1 MPRAESHHRALRWA
15 AGVMA
20 LALAALVATTATSA
34 SRRGATV
41 ELLGELERQGR
52 FQNLDYV
59 PKVSRTG
66 AIGPGYSE
74 GSMPYG
80 ISPSANICD
89 HVYCPQEGDSVERNP
104 RTVPTSP
111 YAVTWTGYNWETFND
126 DVNVYEPSP
135 CLAKHLAAPLG
146 SAVEPCNGW

>member
-59 PKVSRTG
+59 PKVGGKAGR
-66 AIGPGYSE
+66 E
-74 GSMPYG
+74 GG
-80 ISPSANICD
+80 RQAFL
-89 HVYCPQEGDSVERNP
+89 RNVWAA
-104 RTVPTSP
+104 VPCRLGGCSL
-111 YAVTWTGYNWETFND
+111 V
-126 DVNVYEPSP
+126 
-135 CLAKHLAAPLG
+135 AAPWWLLPRGRNTLARFRRGG
-146 SAVEPCNGW
+146 SCQRREGGGPL